1 MTGSTDHAA
10 ALELTPLR
18 VLESNLRR
26 WRHTWQGSAFSS
38 FVSPVLFLAAMGLGL
53 GSLVDRGGG
62 TDALGGVSYVAF
74 VGAGLLA
81 ATTFQN
87 GASESSWP
95 VMMGIK
101 WGRGYHAMLATP
113 VRVRDIVV
121 GHQLSVALRL
131 TVSATIFAVVMVLF
145 GVAGVGRS
153 LLGVVPAVVTGMSI
167 SPPVMAYTSWIKGDE
182 ALAYLYRFGI
192 VPVFLLSG
200 AFFPIDQLPG
210 WSQPVAWATPLWHGV
225 QLTRWATLGLE
236 PAAPALL
243 HLAYLIVWGAAGTLL
258 AVVLLRRKL
267 TP

>member
-1 MTGSTDHAA
+1 MTGRPATLRS
-10 ALELTPLR
+10 TPLR
-18 VLESNLRR
+18 VAESNLRR
-26 WRHTWQGSAFSS
+26 WRRTWHGSAFSS

-87 GASESSWP
+87 AASESSWP

-101 WGRGYHAMLATP
+101 WGRRYHAMLATP
-113 VRVRDIVV
+113 VRVRDIVL

-145 GVAGVGRS
+145 GVAGLGRS
-153 LLGVVPAVVTGMSI
+153 LLGVAPAVLTGMSI
-167 SPPVMAYTSWIKGDE
+167 SPPVMAYTSWIEGDE

-200 AFFPIDQLPG
+200 AFFPISQLPA
-210 WSQPVAWATPLWHGV
+210 WSQPLAWATPLWHGV

-236 PAAPALL
+236 TAAPAPL
-243 HLAYLIVWGAAGTLL
+243 HLAYLVAWGAIGTFL
-258 AVVLLRRKL
+258 AVTLLRRKL